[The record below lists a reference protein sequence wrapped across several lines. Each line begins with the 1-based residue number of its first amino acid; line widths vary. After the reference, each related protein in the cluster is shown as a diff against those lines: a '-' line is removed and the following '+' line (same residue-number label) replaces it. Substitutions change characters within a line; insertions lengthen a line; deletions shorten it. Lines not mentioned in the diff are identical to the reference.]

1 MTEKIRK
8 QVKQFYGNIAKTI
21 KQYKASCCYGGSC
34 CEPLD
39 SASLLYPD

>member
-21 KQYKASCCYGGSC
+21 KQDKA
-34 CEPLD
+34 
-39 SASLLYPD
+39 